1 MSVLRYPIIIC
12 VTLLLNLHK
21 TTNNLIKIPSLSPTV
36 QKPALFLSPP
46 TTEKTT
52 PPSEIDIMDFY
63 APLHPFE
70 GEKMELSCGYKVTE
84 DIRLQHIEWYR
95 VTDTHQ
101 VRLNEKEMLSFVISI
116 SFCSSVSP
124 DQDRGLCMNMIGSLG
139 PRYPI
144 IFTGT
149 TRGEGRKGNDRDD
162 DTLKRD

>member
-1 MSVLRYPIIIC
+1 MSVLRHPIIIC
-12 VTLLLNLHK
+12 VTLLLTLHK

-46 TTEKTT
+46 PATEKTT

-63 APLHPFE
+63 TPLHPFE

-101 VRLNEKEMLSFVISI
+101 VRLNEKETLIFVISI
-116 SFCSSVSP
+116 SFCFSVSP
-124 DQDRGLCMNMIGSLG
+124 DQDRGLCTNMIGSLG

-144 IFTGT
+144 ISTGT
-149 TRGEGRKGNDRDD
+149 TRGKGRKGNDRDD
-162 DTLKRD
+162 DTL